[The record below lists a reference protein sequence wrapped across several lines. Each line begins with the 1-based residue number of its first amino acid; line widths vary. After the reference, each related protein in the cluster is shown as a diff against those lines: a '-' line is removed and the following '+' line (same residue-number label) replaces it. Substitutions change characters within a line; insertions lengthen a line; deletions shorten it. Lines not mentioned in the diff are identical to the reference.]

1 VPEYEI
7 VIATGGSRGLEVIE
21 KEYEIGIANPCCPVK
36 YVITQQALAEGWDCP
51 SAYVLASMAELH
63 SSTAV
68 EQVLGRILRQPGA
81 RARSA
86 EVLNQSYA
94 FVVSRDFGAT
104 ANALRDRLVDGA
116 GFERREVDEFVVAQ
130 KADQARPDLS
140 TRPGRVVVTFVSV
153 ALPEALNLRGIP
165 KHVRDKLTWDK
176 QAGTLTITQALTDD
190 ETITVQASVAQPAA
204 KETIAAAAEQSRAS
218 VEVFQTPAERG
229 ERLSVPQMALRIQGE
244 LQCSTIPMYWITH
257 GSFRLTMPIR
267 PRPRSMP

>member
-21 KEYEIGIANPCCPVK
+21 KEYEIGIADPCCPVK

-104 ANALRDRLVDGA
+104 ANALRDRLVDGGLRA
-116 GFERREVDEFVVAQ
+116 ARSRRVRGGAEGGSGAPGSLDPSGQSRGDIRERGA
-130 KADQARPDLS
+130 ARSPEPARHPE
-140 TRPGRVVVTFVSV
+140 TRPRQAHMG
-153 ALPEALNLRGIP
+153 
-165 KHVRDKLTWDK
+165 
-176 QAGTLTITQALTDD
+176 QAGRNADD
-190 ETITVQASVAQPAA
+190 HPGAYG
-204 KETIAAAAEQSRAS
+204 R
-218 VEVFQTPAERG
+218 
-229 ERLSVPQMALRIQGE
+229 
-244 LQCSTIPMYWITH
+244 
-257 GSFRLTMPIR
+257 
-267 PRPRSMP
+267 